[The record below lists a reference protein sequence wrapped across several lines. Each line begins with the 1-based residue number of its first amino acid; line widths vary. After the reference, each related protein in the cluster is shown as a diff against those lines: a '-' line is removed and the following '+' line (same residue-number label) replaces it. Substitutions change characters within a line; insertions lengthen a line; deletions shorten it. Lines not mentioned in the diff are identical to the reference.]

1 MNRIVQIFIS
11 STSKF
16 KEQRWKALEGFCY
29 NHRTFEKSSLL
40 GNKVPSHKLNSLQ
53 LYAIKIYFLF
63 TLNFQ
68 GCKEHLLQLNS
79 VQVVIQAA
87 TMLCNHWLSSPLE
100 KEGKAMGGPCA
111 FNALTS
117 KWLRLLQCIVPQL
130 EISHNPT
137 WLQRGWK
144 FHFHVYGFWEDSDID
159 ESLLFYC
166 MPNLP
171 QRNEN
176 SSGT

>member
-1 MNRIVQIFIS
+1 M
-11 STSKF
+11 
-16 KEQRWKALEGFCY
+16 
-29 NHRTFEKSSLL
+29 
-40 GNKVPSHKLNSLQ
+40 
-53 LYAIKIYFLF
+53 
-63 TLNFQ
+63 
-68 GCKEHLLQLNS
+68 
-79 VQVVIQAA
+79 IQAA
-87 TMLCNHWLSSPLE
+87 AMLCNHWLSSPLE

-144 FHFHVYGFWEDSDID
+144 FHFHVYGFWDDSDID
-159 ESLLFYC
+159 ESLLFYR

-176 SSGT
+176 SSGMSTDIPLKDRKLGEKIHTAQSGTELIAWWWCSWSQTKIALILYPLHLGRYPYESSLLLSLIQWLFDIKSERNA

>member
-87 TMLCNHWLSSPLE
+87 TMLCNHIFHILE
-100 KEGKAMGGPCA
+100 VKE
-111 FNALTS
+111 TS
-117 KWLRLLQCIVPQL
+117 RKFFKCQTREGHQTIVP
-130 EISHNPT
+130 P
-137 WLQRGWK
+137 
-144 FHFHVYGFWEDSDID
+144 F
-159 ESLLFYC
+159 
-166 MPNLP
+166 NLP
-171 QRNEN
+171 ETLEVESILAKKCVSTQ
-176 SSGT
+176 GTLSQVKYGLNARPQSKTTG